1 MNRSNLQSLRY
12 RAADTVRAF
21 RNKVAT
27 GTALV
32 GVALTPGMAFATG
45 TDPAAAIT
53 TELSGIKT
61 SVGGILVV
69 LAAVVGLMLLWS
81 YIKRAK

>member
-1 MNRSNLQSLRY
+1 MNRFTS
-12 RAADTVRAF
+12 AARRFKNTA
-21 RNKVAT
+21 AT
-27 GTALV
+27 KYAAV
-32 GVALTPGMAFATG
+32 GVALTPGLAFASG
-45 TDPAAAIT
+45 ADPAAAIT